1 MKEEIHHGYKIET
14 SILLRHLL
22 SQLMYLFNEIPIK
35 IAIEFLLKIIGK
47 FEGIGI
53 PFQKVRENLWKE
65 KKS

>member
-1 MKEEIHHGYKIET
+1 MNEEIHHVYKIET
-14 SILLRHLL
+14 SIFLRHLL

-53 PFQKVRENLWKE
+53 PFQRVRENL
-65 KKS
+65 